1 MDTRTEKVNKVI
13 CHECRGNGFIR
24 VPYSEARDEQWADC
38 DTCNNQG
45 EIVIEETNVQNL

>member
-1 MDTRTEKVNKVI
+1 MDTRTEKVTKVI
-13 CHECRGNGFIR
+13 CQECRGNGFIR

-45 EIVIEETNVQNL
+45 EIVVEKTNVQNL